1 MQSVC
6 CNSLSAPKVLLRVC
20 LASRA
25 EVCLF
30 LADEGELEQFK
41 HPE

>member
-1 MQSVC
+1 VQEFQC
-6 CNSLSAPKVLLRVC
+6 PGTKVLLRIC